1 VIGLIQKLLLDMV
14 QEEAGADAA
23 AEVKRRSGLAPDF
36 EFRLDTDYD
45 DEQARQLLAHACAVL
60 GIDEDATLE
69 RFARTFLRSALV
81 HFPTFFTL
89 AANSRAFLTRQPA
102 IHNMLGSGLRN
113 PQRLKAIN
121 DKFSITPHDDGCL
134 EVRYRSPNRWCVLYR
149 ALAREVAD
157 HYGERLDIAT
167 LDCAKQGA
175 DACVFKLSWPDA
187 GGDDESSP
195 IA

>member
-1 VIGLIQKLLLDMV
+1 MIGLIQKLLLDMV
-14 QEEAGADAA
+14 REEAGADAA
-23 AEVKRRSGLAPDF
+23 SEVKRRTGLAPDF

-45 DEQARQLLAHACAVL
+45 DEQARQLLGHACAVL
-60 GIDEDATLE
+60 DASENDVLE
-69 RFARTFLRSALV
+69 RFARTFLRSALS
-81 HFPTFFTL
+81 HFPTFFAL
-89 AANSRAFLTRQPA
+89 AADSRAFLARQPA

-167 LDCAKQGA
+167 LDCAKRGTQV
-175 DACVFKLSWPDA
+175 CVFRLSWPEA
-187 GGDDESSP
+187 GGHEASP
-195 IA
+195 AA